1 MNRVKKIFALLF
13 VIVAVMLMSTAVW
26 AEVISGSCYDY
37 NTDTGVLTLK
47 NNIDRDMVRNFE
59 YKQEV
64 VEIKFGT
71 GAILPN
77 NCDSL
82 FSGYSTCEKITVSRI
97 STSNVISMRW
107 MFSGC
112 TSLETLDFSSLDTS
126 NVVDMKH
133 MFDSCSS
140 LTSLNLSK
148 FDTSKVTDMNA
159 MFSNCKKLGSLDLT
173 GFDTSKV
180 TNMNSMFAYCQN
192 LSSLDISKFNT
203 SNVTGM
209 ITMFAYC
216 NNLTSLDVGSFDTGN
231 VTDMTGMFVSCEK
244 LTSLDLSNFKTNNVK
259 TMNYMFRDCKNL
271 SSLDISGF
279 DTLNVYNMDQMF
291 SGCKNL
297 TKLDLTNFNT
307 SKVIRMSNMF
317 YSCHKLTELDLS
329 SFDTSR
335 VDNMSHMFYWCNNLK
350 SIDLSNFNT
359 SNVNT
364 MYSMFEYCYRLESV
378 DLSSFDT
385 SNVTYMSR
393 MFMDCKALTS
403 LDLSKFDTSKVI
415 ESSSMFR
422 NANALTSLKLGPKFF
437 KTITANMG
445 LIYDDN
451 GWRNS
456 KDLSKKISVPE
467 TYEGIKFATFSHS
480 GNNTYLR
487 VELCTVTYDANNGSG
502 TTQSVTVAKGQNLT
516 LPECTFTAPSGKAF
530 SMWQVYSTANAFYCY
545 PGNTI
550 CPTEDIT
557 IKAIWEDGVTVSF
570 KCGNSSGTMA
580 SVTVGKN
587 SQFVLPESTFTTPD
601 GYTFAS
607 WDEHGNRYH
616 VGDVVTITADTIFTA
631 IYRSYFVIRFDAN
644 EGSGSMN
651 YTNVTIGQKLTL
663 PECKFTA
670 PSDDYIFS
678 GWLVGNKKFQ
688 PGEKA
693 DITEDTVVYALW
705 AARDYWKVVFNAG
718 DGSGNMSEIHIPHDG
733 THILTL
739 PECTFNSPS
748 SSRSFYKWKIN
759 NFYYF
764 PGEEM
769 TVTSDIEVTAI
780 WLSCDARFF
789 SNTGGGIKSVSV
801 NVPYGKEYTLPE
813 YSDILAFNNNFVGPT
828 GTVFDHWS
836 VKGND
841 YYPNDKIMIS
851 SQFTDITAVYIY
863 AGDCG
868 GEGNN
873 CTWTFDTETGTL
885 TISGTGK
892 MIAYSKDNR
901 PPWYDLKDKIKKV
914 VIENGVTYVGSW
926 AFEGCTQLTEAILA
940 DSILSIGPSS
950 FKDTGL
956 TGIEL
961 PKNIQIIADHAFA
974 NTNMTYII
982 VPESVTRLNSSYS
995 VGYNCDTSTSPW
1007 SYTRVDDFVVCGYA
1021 GSAAEEYANEKELD
1035 FIQIGNV
1042 NSDENNIVDEADA
1055 ALLLKYISGTAK
1067 LTRKQIIASRV
1078 TDSIKDEPDMLDV
1091 VWILNNKT
1099 SA

>member
-1 MNRVKKIFALLF
+1 MNKVKKIFAVMF
-13 VIVAVMLMSTAVW
+13 AIMAVMLMSTAVW

-37 NTDTGVLTLK
+37 DTDTGVLTLK

-97 STSNVISMRW
+97 STSNVINMRW

-159 MFSNCKKLGSLDLT
+159 MFSNCKKLSSLDLR
-173 GFDTSKV
+173 GFDTSNV
-180 TNMNSMFAYCQN
+180 TNMNSMFRYCQN

-203 SNVTGM
+203 SNVTHM

-216 NNLTSLDVGSFDTGN
+216 SNLTSLDVGSFDTGN
-231 VTDMTGMFVSCEK
+231 VTDMTGMFDSCEK

-259 TMNYMFRDCKNL
+259 TMNYMFRDCKKL
-271 SSLDISGF
+271 SVLDISGF
-279 DTLNVYNMDQMF
+279 DTLNVYNMNEMF
-291 SGCKNL
+291 HNCQSL

-317 YSCHKLTELDLS
+317 YGCSKLTELDLS

-335 VDNMSHMFYWCNNLK
+335 VDSMSYMFYWCYNLK

-359 SNVNT
+359 SNVKT
-364 MYSMFEYCYRLESV
+364 MYSMFEYCYRLEAV

-422 NANALTSLKLGPKFF
+422 NADALTSLKLGPKFF

-456 KDLSKKISVPE
+456 KDISRKISVPE
-467 TYEGIKFATFSHS
+467 TYEGKKFATFSHS

-487 VELCTVTYDANNGSG
+487 VELCTVTYDANDGSG
-502 TTQSVTVAKGQNLT
+502 RTQSVTAVKAHNLT
-516 LPECTFTAPSGKAF
+516 LPECTFTAPSGKVF
-530 SMWQVYSTANAFYCY
+530 NKWQVYYTPDAYYGY
-545 PGNTI
+545 PGDMFA
-550 CPTEDIT
+550 PTEDMT
-557 IKAIWEDGVTVSF
+557 VKAIWADGVTVSF
-570 KCGNSSGTMA
+570 AQGLGSGTMSNITA
-580 SVTVGKN
+580 GKDTR
-587 SQFVLPESTFTTPD
+587 FFLPESTFTPPMGYIFSYWDKD
-601 GYTFAS
+601 GSIYHAG
-607 WDEHGNRYH
+607 DEAY
-616 VGDVVTITADTIFTA
+616 VTANTTFTA
-631 IYRSYFVIRFDAN
+631 KYRNYYVVKYDAN
-644 EGSGSMN
+644 DGGGSMN
-651 YTNVTIGQKLTL
+651 NINVTVGEKLTL
-663 PECKFTA
+663 PECKFSV

-705 AARDYWKVVFNAG
+705 AARDYWKAVFNAG

-789 SNTGGGIKSVSV
+789 SDTGGGIKSVSV

-813 YSDILAFNNNFVGPT
+813 YSDILALNSNFIGPAAT
-828 GTVFDHWS
+828 MFDHWRI
-836 VKGND
+836 KDKD
-841 YYPNDKIMIS
+841 YYPNEKIVIS
-851 SQFTDITAVYIY
+851 SQYTDIYAVYIY
-863 AGDCG
+863 AGSCG
-868 GEGNN
+868 TDGDN
-873 CTWTFDTETGTL
+873 CTWTFDPATGTL
-885 TISGTGK
+885 TVSGSGRMT
-892 MIAYSKDNR
+892 AYTKDNR

-940 DSILSIGPSS
+940 DSILSIGSS
-950 FKDTGL
+950 AFMNTGL

-961 PKNIQIIADHAFA
+961 PKKIKIIADHAFA

-982 VPESVTRLNSSYS
+982 VPESITTLNSSYS

-1021 GSAAEEYANEKELD
+1021 GSAAETYASEKELD

-1055 ALLLKYISGTAK
+1055 ALLLKYISGTAN

-1078 TDSIKDEPDMLDV
+1078 TDSIKDDPDMLDV
-1091 VWILNNKT
+1091 IAILN
-1099 SA
+1099 S